1 MNVKL
6 LVAGAGLLSAAL
18 AFGDDFIVNAPTTLS
33 STADY
38 RNAAIH
44 ANLTVNSAASV
55 AVTGDVVTVGS
66 EVGETPVISISG
78 KASLLTQYLKAGGQG
93 GNSAHWL
100 WPATEIGANGGT
112 ARFVVSDS
120 ANLNHTS
127 VNNPATNYR
136 PTTGLGLWLGGV
148 RVSANAAVN
157 NVEDDT
163 IDLLEL
169 NKDGYADIA
178 CLTND
183 NAKTVRILFNGGK
196 LRMHYAG
203 MRGSIVNYCPSGKT
217 VEYKSIDKND
227 IYLYKCYYG
236 PRLIYGGGLL
246 KTSGDGDVV
255 IFELGYTEGSNKVKL
270 PIYCDADGRIEWGHK
285 GDLRLEQGGI
295 LQPRNDDVL
304 PFGAGTGIVSLK
316 GTDEHIYPEIDLY
329 GTSQKVNGLVTTG
342 AAFVSNRVATAAT
355 LVLGDSD
362 YVGGRLSAR
371 IFGTVKVAVRGENAN
386 VTIDGTTAP
395 ELSVEEGTATV
406 NGDTAIDSVTVA
418 DGSLLVVDGAVLT
431 CSVLK
436 ASAGSVQCRN
446 GGKIVLK
453 VSSSDQTRS
462 WVDFPADVT
471 VVEKCGLGEY
481 VYYGAGALTSPLA
494 VREGRFT
501 FSGCGYVTNEW
512 WRFTVTA
519 SFGGDVVEIG
529 ELCFFDWAM
538 AGTARMTNPSYNEY
552 NMSPA
557 SASVKYV
564 RGSDATLMENSSVMV
579 PEGTD
584 YDWKTGGTG
593 RVYGDPTALFDRGG
607 VNKMFSPK
615 TKLPKAQ
622 TASYPITV
630 RLAKNMKIG
639 YFSYY
644 NYPGAGL
651 YQMPKGWRLET
662 SPDGVSWTTAATF
675 YDNTVV
681 PTADMLSASG
691 FANRGNVFRFEQ
703 LTMDQ
708 AAGISPT
715 ALVSVA
721 PNATLDLDYT
731 PDAKAEIGNLEYDL
745 ASGGGTITKFI
756 PAETGNLN
764 LVGAKPAYG
773 DLTLGYVFNEVKNAA
788 NVANWTVS
796 LNGVPM
802 ELYSAEIIGGKLVV
816 HVRPKGLLLLL
827 K

>member
-6 LVAGAGLLSAAL
+6 LIAGAGLLSAAL
-18 AFGDDFIVNAPTTLS
+18 AFGDDLIVNAPTTLS

-44 ANLTVNSAASV
+44 ANLTVDSAASV

-93 GNSAHWL
+93 GNPAHWF

-120 ANLNHTS
+120 AGLTHTS

-183 NAKTVRILFNGGK
+183 NVKTVRVLFNGGK

-203 MRGSIVNYCPSGKT
+203 TRGSIANYCPAGK
-217 VEYKSIDKND
+217 VIEYKSVGGND

-236 PRLIYGGGLL
+236 PKLIYGGGKL

-255 IFELGYTEGSNKVKL
+255 FYEEGYTEGKNKTGQ
-270 PIYCDADGRIEWGHK
+270 PIYCDDNGRIEWGHK
-285 GDLRLEQGGI
+285 GDLRLEQGGF

-304 PFGAGTGIVSLK
+304 PFGAGTGIIRLK
-316 GTDEHIYPEIDLY
+316 ATNEQVYPEIDMH
-329 GTSQKVNGLVTTG
+329 GTSQRINGLVTTG
-342 AAFVSNRVATAAT
+342 AAFVSNRTTTAST

-362 YVGGRLSAR
+362 YAGGRLNAR
-371 IFGTVKVAVRGENAN
+371 IFGNVKVAVRGENAN
-386 VTIDGTTAP
+386 VTIDGTIAP
-395 ELSVEEGTATV
+395 ELSIEKGSATV
-406 NGDTAIDSVTVA
+406 NGDTAIDTVTVA

-446 GGKIVLK
+446 GGRVVLK
-453 VSSSDQTRS
+453 VSASDQTRS
-462 WVDFPADVT
+462 WVDFPADAT
-471 VVEKCGLGEY
+471 LIEKSGAGEY
-481 VYYGAGALTSPLA
+481 VYYGTGALASQLV

-512 WRFTVTA
+512 WRLTVTA
-519 SFGGDVVEIG
+519 AFGGDVIEIG
-529 ELCFFDWAM
+529 ELCFFDWRM

-552 NMSPA
+552 NVSPA
-557 SASVKYV
+557 PENVTYV
-564 RGSDATLMENSSVMV
+564 RGSDATLLANSSVMV
-579 PEGTD
+579 PDGVD
-584 YDWKTGGTG
+584 YDWKEGGTG
-593 RVYGDPTALFDRGG
+593 RVYGDPTALFDLNSI
-607 VNKMFSPK
+607 NKMFSPK
-615 TKLPKAQ
+615 MKLPKAQ

-630 RLAKNMKIG
+630 RLAKNKKIG
-639 YFSYY
+639 CFSYCNSEY
-644 NYPGAGL
+644 GL
-651 YQMPKGWRLET
+651 YQMPKGWMLET
-662 SPDGVSWTTAATF
+662 SPDGETWTTAATF
-675 YDNTVV
+675 YSNTGT
-681 PTADMLSASG
+681 PTEDMLSANS
-691 FANRGNVFRFEQ
+691 FVNYGNVFRFEQ
-703 LTMDQ
+703 LTMEQ

-721 PNATLDLDYT
+721 SDATLDLDYT
-731 PDAKAEIGNLEYDL
+731 PDANAEIGNLEYDL

-802 ELYSAEIIGGKLVV
+802 ELYSVEIIGDKLVV
-816 HVRPKGLLLLL
+816 HVRQKGFALFV